1 MPRMTSGLRRKYNAH
16 INSAKWRNLRREVVR
31 MRGLR
36 CERCGRLKGRLCLH
50 HLSYARFGNET
61 PDQVQL
67 LCCKCHKPADQERRE
82 KRVMPEQSA
91 TVLNFEAHRLHAL
104 KRAGSELIWFVLA
117 DVCEILGIEN
127 ARNVAARLDDD
138 QKGVHTMYTPGGRQV
153 MVIVSEDAAYEIA
166 NDSRKPIAKRFKRW
180 LYREVLPEIRR
191 TGGYEGGAAPL
202 DALIGEMQL
211 ALPIGEPV
219 RENVVE
225 LPIID
230 PVREEAE
237 LEAELQKYN
246 AEFGYE
252 TALPKG
258 LVAVDEKQ
266 RQRYLEAWRARNR
279 GCNQLRDDP
288 GPQLCYGPAGTLV
301 EKYDV

>member
-1 MPRMTSGLRRKYNAH
+1 MA
-16 INSAKWRNLRREVVR
+16 
-31 MRGLR
+31 
-36 CERCGRLKGRLCLH
+36 
-50 HLSYARFGNET
+50 
-61 PDQVQL
+61 Q
-67 LCCKCHKPADQERRE
+67 
-82 KRVMPEQSA
+82 QSA

-117 DVCEILGIEN
+117 DVCEILELEKP
-127 ARNVAARLDDD
+127 RNVAARLKEN
-138 QKGVHTMYTPGGRQV
+138 QKGALTTGTPGGPQT
-153 MVIVSEDAAYEIA
+153 MIIVSEDAVYRIA
-166 NDSRKPIAKRFKRW
+166 CRSNKPIAERFADW

-219 RENVVE
+219 RENVIE

-279 GCNQLRDDP
+279 GCNQLRDDS

>member
-1 MPRMTSGLRRKYNAH
+1 MA
-16 INSAKWRNLRREVVR
+16 
-31 MRGLR
+31 
-36 CERCGRLKGRLCLH
+36 
-50 HLSYARFGNET
+50 
-61 PDQVQL
+61 Q
-67 LCCKCHKPADQERRE
+67 
-82 KRVMPEQSA
+82 QSA

-117 DVCEILGIEN
+117 DVCEILGLADVEVTS
-127 ARNVAARLDDD
+127 RRLDQD
-138 QKGVHTMYTPGGRQV
+138 QKGTCTIRTPGGPQP
-153 MVIVSEDAAYEIA
+153 MLIVSEDAVYEIGYT
-166 NDSRKPIAKRFKRW
+166 SRKPIARRFTRW
-180 LYREVLPEIRR
+180 VCREVLPEIRR